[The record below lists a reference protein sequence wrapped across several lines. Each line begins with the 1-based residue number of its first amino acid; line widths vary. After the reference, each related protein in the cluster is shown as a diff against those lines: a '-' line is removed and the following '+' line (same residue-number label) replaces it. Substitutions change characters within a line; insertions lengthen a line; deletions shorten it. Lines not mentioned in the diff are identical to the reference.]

1 MLVNDS
7 ACPPCYLKKATSITR
22 NDVRWGGLWL
32 AHRIAPGL
40 GVAGLEISC
49 KKTINMKK
57 KLTILAA
64 FLLALP
70 VSAQTDGELEQM
82 VEQTL
87 RQMTLE
93 EKARLSYA
101 QSKFTSPGVQRL
113 GIPELHMSD
122 GPHGVRMEINW
133 NDWNHAQWTNDACTA
148 FPALTCLAATWN
160 PTLAELYGK
169 MVGEE
174 ARYRGKSVLL
184 GPGVNLYR
192 TPLNGRNFEYMGED
206 PLLASRLCV
215 PYIQG
220 LQGNG
225 VACCVKHYALN
236 EQEEFRGH
244 VDVRVSDRAL
254 YELYLRPFEAAVR
267 EGKAWSIMGAYN
279 QYLNQ
284 HASHH
289 KRLIN
294 DILKGEWA
302 FDGAVISDWGA
313 AHDTYESAFYGLDL
327 EMGTGT
333 DGLTSD
339 AGIGYGHYQGFDRPT
354 I

>member
-1 MLVNDS
+1 
-7 ACPPCYLKKATSITR
+7 
-22 NDVRWGGLWL
+22 
-32 AHRIAPGL
+32 
-40 GVAGLEISC
+40 
-49 KKTINMKK
+49 MKK

-93 EKARLSYA
+93 EKVRLSYA

-236 EQEEFRGH
+236 DQEEFRGH
-244 VDVRVSDRAL
+244 VDVRVSDR
-254 YELYLRPFEAAVR
+254 E
-267 EGKAWSIMGAYN
+267 N
-279 QYLNQ
+279 
-284 HASHH
+284 
-289 KRLIN
+289 
-294 DILKGEWA
+294 
-302 FDGAVISDWGA
+302 
-313 AHDTYESAFYGLDL
+313 T
-327 EMGTGT
+327 T
-333 DGLTSD
+333 TS
-339 AGIGYGHYQGFDRPT
+339 Q
-354 I
+354 